1 MRKSLPDLSAYAQTG
16 IRLNLRVTPK
26 AAQNRIVVEDDLLRV
41 YVTQAPDSGKA
52 NRAVLKLLA
61 QAIGIAPSCLTLIR
75 GETDRNKVVGVN
87 MG

>member
-26 AAQNRIVVEDDLLRV
+26 AAQNRIVVEEDLLRV
-41 YVTQAPDSGKA
+41 YVTQAPDGGKA
-52 NRAVLKLLA
+52 NRAVLKLLS
-61 QAIGIAPSCLTLIR
+61 QAIGIPPSCLTLIR